1 MNFAIAAFGVVMLG
15 ATPAL
20 SAGFEQIMVP
30 DPAGAPLEVGVW
42 YPSNA
47 PAAPQPLGLF
57 EQTVANRGAVAGRD
71 VPLIAISHGTGGSF
85 EGHYDTA
92 LALAEAGFVVAAV
105 THTGDN
111 YRDQTQVSRLENR
124 PRQIKVLIDY
134 MLASWQHHDVIDPSR
149 VGMFGF
155 SAGGFTTLVAI
166 GGTPDMRT
174 VAPYCAAHPDEWS
187 CRMLREHKV
196 NLSNSSMAA
205 PNWVHDPR
213 IVAAVIA
220 SPAVGY
226 AFSAEALSAVTVPIQ
241 LWRGDSDEILPQPSY
256 AQTVYDRLPVKPEY
270 HVVPNAGHFAF
281 LAPCSPALAARVPE
295 ICHDPEGFDRT
306 AFHRE
311 FNPAVVAF
319 FKAKIPAH

>member
-1 MNFAIAAFGVVMLG
+1 M
-15 ATPAL
+15 
-20 SAGFEQIMVP
+20 
-30 DPAGAPLEVGVW
+30 
-42 YPSNA
+42 
-47 PAAPQPLGLF
+47 
-57 EQTVANRGAVAGRD
+57 
-71 VPLIAISHGTGGSF
+71 
-85 EGHYDTA
+85 
-92 LALAEAGFVVAAV
+92 VAAV

-196 NLSNSSMAA
+196 NLSANSSMAA

-226 AFSAEALSAVTVPIQ
+226 AFSGEALSAVTVPIQ

-256 AQTVYDRLPVKPEY
+256 AQAVYDRLPVKPEY
-270 HVVPNAGHFAF
+270 HVLPNAGHFAF
-281 LAPCSPALAARVPE
+281 LAPCSPALVARVPE

-319 FKAKIPAH
+319 SRQRYRHTEGRDVTINLSGLQSTDPAGNCDFRCWLVATDIAV